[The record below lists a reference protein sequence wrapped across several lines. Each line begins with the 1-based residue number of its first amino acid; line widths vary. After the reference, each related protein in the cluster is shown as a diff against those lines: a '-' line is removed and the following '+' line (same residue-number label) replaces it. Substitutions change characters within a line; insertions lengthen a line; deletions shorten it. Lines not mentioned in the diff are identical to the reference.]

1 VTLPGEEPVAD
12 PKKRYWVLPGPA
24 IASAETP
31 VPTAAAP
38 AAAEPVTALVV
49 PGTLAIVGRGLDLNV
64 AASGRIRRASV
75 YIGLMWLLSAG
86 PIAAVSLAFS
96 ARQGGFEWLRRLDSG
111 RLHLVP
117 VGPYFELLFLV
128 VVLVGIGC
136 LVLLSVDAQLLATI
150 LIGAEAAG
158 RRIEL
163 GDALRLGRMTFWR
176 FVRVSILVGFILLI
190 PRVVVNVLVL
200 GGRPVGSDAQTLTQT
215 VVNIILS
222 APFAYVATGIVL
234 GGVTARESVRRSWML
249 ARFRWRL
256 AFLIAI
262 VNAAVAYIASFA
274 LGAGADILVRL
285 GTLFGLGTTMGQLQL
300 IVLGAIVALAIVSIG
315 SLVMTIAAL
324 TVAPQVVAFLGL
336 TGYSAGLDASRGPAD
351 PQSATRVEPLIS
363 RPMKIALAISA
374 AAAILAVLSAI

>member
-1 VTLPGEEPVAD
+1 VTLPGEEPAD
-12 PKKRYWVLPGPA
+12 PDKRYWVLPDAPTA
-24 IASAETP
+24 PFDTLD
-31 VPTAAAP
+31 PTAATP
-38 AAAEPVTALVV
+38 ALTEPVAAPVM
-49 PGTLAIVGRGLDLNV
+49 PGTLAIVSRGLDLNL

-86 PIAAVSLAFS
+86 PIAAVLLAFS
-96 ARQGGFEWLRRLDSG
+96 ARQGGFEWLQRLGSG

-117 VGPYFELLFLV
+117 VGSSFGLLFVV
-128 VVLVGIGC
+128 VVLVGIVC
-136 LVLLSVDAQLLATI
+136 LVLLSVDGQLLATI
-150 LIGAEAAG
+150 LIGAEATG
-158 RRIEL
+158 RRIDL
-163 GDALRLGRMTFWR
+163 RDALRLARLTFWR
-176 FVRVSILVGFILLI
+176 FVRASILVGVILLI
-190 PRVVVNVLVL
+190 PRIAVNVLVL
-200 GGRPVGSDAQTLTQT
+200 GGKPIGSDAETLVQT
-215 VVNIILS
+215 VANIILS
-222 APFAYVATGIVL
+222 APFAYVATGVVL
-234 GGVTARESVRRSWML
+234 GGVAATESVRRSWML

-262 VNAAVAYIASFA
+262 VNAAVAYVASFA

-285 GTLFGLGTTMGQLQL
+285 GTVFGLGTTMGQLQV

-336 TGYSAGLDASRGPAD
+336 TGYSAGLDATRKPAD
-351 PQSATRVEPLIS
+351 PQSPARVEPLIS